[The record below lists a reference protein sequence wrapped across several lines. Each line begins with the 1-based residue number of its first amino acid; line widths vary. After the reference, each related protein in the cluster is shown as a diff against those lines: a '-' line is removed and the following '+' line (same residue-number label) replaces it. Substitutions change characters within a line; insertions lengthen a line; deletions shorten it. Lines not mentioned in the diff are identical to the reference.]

1 MGELEQECQSLAI
14 EPEAIESVAMVGLG
28 LELCKQEPL
37 APWLLELS
45 KLGPGKQEPGMQEPG
60 MQEPGTS
67 EQQQLVLG
75 KRELGT
81 SEQQQLE
88 QQQRERRHCEAETA
102 AD

>member
-1 MGELEQECQSLAI
+1 MQELECQSLAI

-60 MQEPGTS
+60 MQEPGMQ
-67 EQQQLVLG
+67 EP
-75 KRELGT
+75 GT

>member
-1 MGELEQECQSLAI
+1 MQELECQSLAI

-45 KLGPGKQEPGMQEPG
+45 KLGPGKQVPGMQEPGMQEPG
-60 MQEPGTS
+60 MQEP
-67 EQQQLVLG
+67 
-75 KRELGT
+75 GT

>member
-1 MGELEQECQSLAI
+1 MQELECQSLAI

-60 MQEPGTS
+60 TS

>member
-1 MGELEQECQSLAI
+1 MQELECQSLAI
-14 EPEAIESVAMVGLG
+14 EPEVIESVAMVGLG

-45 KLGPGKQEPGMQEPG
+45 KQEPG

-88 QQQRERRHCEAETA
+88 QQQRARHCEAETA